1 MRQYTKSDFK
11 VMPWKNGQGITTEI
25 FRIEDVNRPDEFL
38 FRLSRAEVNCSGGFS
53 IFPFVNRQLML
64 LKGNGFILTSKD
76 FKKTIDKPWDFF
88 SFKGE
93 DAIECELL
101 DGPCEDFN
109 IMVKRDWKDL
119 TTTLL
124 KPEKDI
130 EFIAE
135 NMTFLYDVSREVLW
149 ELRNKESLV
158 LNPGNFV
165 VIQLID

>member
-1 MRQYTKSDFK
+1 
-11 VMPWKNGQGITTEI
+11 
-25 FRIEDVNRPDEFL
+25 
-38 FRLSRAEVNCSGGFS
+38 
-53 IFPFVNRQLML
+53 ML

-93 DAIECELL
+93 DAIQCELL

-130 EFIAE
+130 EFIADKL
-135 NMTFLYDVSREVLW
+135 TILYDVSREVLW